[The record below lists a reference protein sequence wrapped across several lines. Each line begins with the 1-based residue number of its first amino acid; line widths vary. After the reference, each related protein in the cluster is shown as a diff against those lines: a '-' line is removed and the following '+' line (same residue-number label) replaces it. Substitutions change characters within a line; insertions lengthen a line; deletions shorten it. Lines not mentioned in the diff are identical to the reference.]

1 MKNIFTIILIL
12 ISCFV
17 IAQEPQSKSV
27 LFLGNSYTSYNSGV
41 DQALKQ
47 IATSK
52 GDAIEVLSNSPGG
65 HTFSNHCTNS
75 TSLNYIMSREWDY
88 VVLQEQSQLP
98 SFPPAQVE
106 NQSYPYAAILCDSI
120 KSNSICT
127 TPVFFM
133 TWGRENGDAVNCANY
148 LPLCTYEGMQWRL
161 RQSYVEMA
169 ELNNGIVSPVGMVWK
184 SIRENYPTIDLYQS
198 DESHPSNNGT
208 YLAAC
213 TFYATL
219 FNKSP
224 VGADYPATVSPENAA
239 ILQTAAW
246 AVVNDSLGIWLIDTT
261 TLSVNFELIQL
272 TKNVNAYFNNFSENT
287 DSCYWEFGDGES
299 QWQYPP
305 FDMLLEHAYPEVG
318 NYDVCLTGY
327 GYNGCISKTICRT
340 EYISV
345 TEVDKYKTANS
356 NIFPNPIKD
365 GIIRINNH
373 KEQNYSL
380 YSAEGKLIRQS
391 IIKNNVIDVSEVNS
405 GAYILIVGDKTYK
418 VII

>member
-12 ISCFV
+12 VSNMVFS
-17 IAQEPQSKSV
+17 QESQTKSV
-27 LFLGNSYTSYNSGV
+27 LFLGNSYTSYNGGV
-41 DQALKQ
+41 DQVLKQ

-52 GDAIEVLSNSPGG
+52 GDVVEALSSTPGG
-65 HTFSNHCTNS
+65 STFSNHCTNA
-75 TSLNYIMSREWDY
+75 TSLNYIKNREWDY
-88 VVLQEQSQLP
+88 VVLQEQSLLP

-106 NQSYPYAAILCDSI
+106 AESYPYAEILCDSI
-120 KSNSICT
+120 KSNSVCT

-133 TWGRENGDAVNCANY
+133 TWGRENGDAGNCEIY
-148 LPLCTYEGMQWRL
+148 SPLCTYEGMQWRL

-169 ELNNGIVSPVGMVWK
+169 ELNGGIISPVGMVWK
-184 SIRENYPTIDLYQS
+184 SVRDNHPEIDLYQS

-224 VGADYPATVSPENAA
+224 EGADYPATVTPETAA

-246 AVVNDSLGIWLIDTT
+246 AVVNDSIDTWLIDTT
-261 TLSVNFELIQL
+261 TLRVDFQLLQL

-305 FDMLLEHAYPEVG
+305 FDMALEHAYPEVG
-318 NYDVCLTGY
+318 IYDVCLTGY
-327 GYNGCISKTICRT
+327 GYNGCKSKTTCKT

-345 TEVDKYKTANS
+345 TGYDNYIAKSS
-356 NIFPNPIKD
+356 NVFPNPVTA
-365 GIIRINNH
+365 GIVQLSNH
-373 KEQNYSL
+373 KEQYYSL
-380 YSAEGKLIRQS
+380 YSADGKMIKQAV
-391 IIKNNVIDVSEVNS
+391 IINNAIDVSDLNAGV
-405 GAYILIVGDKTYK
+405 YILIIGDKTYK
-418 VII
+418 IVI